1 MRILAL
7 SISMILLCSC
17 ASVGKLI
24 KELAGSPPAPVKKV
38 EEPPKDAFSQNND
51 FQAYPL
57 PERKYGRMTRETF
70 EQEAKVESDAGSLWV
85 EEGQGSYLFSQN
97 QKRLEGDVLNVNL
110 ESQALD
116 QLNSKMNVIADLLRQ
131 KEEAM
136 QKRQLASEA
145 AASDGKAA
153 ATPTP
158 APAPT
163 ADAGKKEDI
172 GIKQVPTRVIAT
184 YPDGSYRVKGTKNIM
199 IGNREFQVLVTGL
212 VKGNDIAEDAIS
224 SAKLLDSKFDIITNR
239 KVQ

>member
-1 MRILAL
+1 M
-7 SISMILLCSC
+7 LLCSC

-24 KELAGSPPAPVKKV
+24 KELAGSKPAPVKKV
-38 EEPPKDAFSQNND
+38 EDPSKDAFSQNKD

-57 PERKYGRMTRETF
+57 PERKYGRMNRETF

-85 EEGQGSYLFSQN
+85 DEGQGSYLFSQN

-116 QLNSKMNVIADLLRQ
+116 QLNSKMNVISDLLKQ
-131 KEEAM
+131 KEAVT
-136 QKRQLASEA
+136 QKRQLASEPA
-145 AASDGKAA
+145 AAGAQAA
-153 ATPTP
+153 QANMAAPTPT
-158 APAPT
+158 ASAN
-163 ADAGKKEDI
+163 ADAAKKEDI
-172 GIKQVPTRVIAT
+172 GVKQVPTRVIAT

-212 VKGNDIAEDAIS
+212 VRGNDIAEDSIS